1 MGAGR
6 FSPVGLRYVVTPL
19 QGLGRGVG
27 VPGPLA
33 QAVVRGAVGAGR
45 GVAGVSEGLALG
57 GGLLGRVG
65 CWRWEGVA
73 NKGRAI

>member
-45 GVAGVSEGLALG
+45 EVAGVREGGVGRVALG
-57 GGLLGRVG
+57 GGLLG
-65 CWRWEGVA
+65 
-73 NKGRAI
+73 